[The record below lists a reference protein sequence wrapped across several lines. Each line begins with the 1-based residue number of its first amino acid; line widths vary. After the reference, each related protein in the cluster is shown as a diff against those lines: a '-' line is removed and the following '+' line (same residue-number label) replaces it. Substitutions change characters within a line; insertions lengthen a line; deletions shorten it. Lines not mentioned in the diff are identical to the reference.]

1 MRFTIGDREKQL
13 IKHLHSGERTAMKEF
28 YSLYAGYLSAVGSR
42 YISDDN
48 DLKDVL
54 QDSFLKIFTHI
65 DDFHYQGQGSLKAW
79 AARIVVNV
87 AITFLRQRRHDD
99 LLPAENMAVGEM
111 ETDDPPIDDI
121 PPEVIH
127 QLVRELP
134 EGYRAV
140 FNLYVF
146 EQKSHREIAQILGIK
161 QDSSA
166 SQLHRAKNLLA
177 RKIEQYR
184 AEHADPLSP
193 GEYTL
198 HTITQPS
205 TLSKQ

>member
-121 PPEVIH
+121 PPEAIH

-193 GEYTL
+193 SEYTL

>member
-193 GEYTL
+193 SEYTL